1 MLRTVRRAAL
11 VVTVSVALAACATT
25 AFHST
30 WRNPAAQPLDL
41 EGKKVAALVL
51 MDDTA
56 LRYAAEDALAREI
69 TTHGGVGVPAYTLIP
84 RELLGDVEKA
94 RELLD
99 EAEVEGVVA
108 MRLVGVERG
117 LRASRGTQWGTPRYS
132 SLWGPGFWGWGWE
145 GAYESGSVRVDTIFI
160 VETLVYSLSQN
171 MLVWASE
178 SQTTNPTRVEPF
190 MRELGKKVAEE
201 MKKQG
206 LLG

>member
-1 MLRTVRRAAL
+1 M
-11 VVTVSVALAACATT
+11 VVTASVALAACATT

-30 WRNPAAQPLDL
+30 WRNPAAQPLYL
-41 EGKKVAALVL
+41 EGKKVAALIL
-51 MDDTA
+51 MEDVA

-84 RELLGDVEKA
+84 KELTRDVEKA

-99 EAEVEGVVA
+99 KAEVEGVVA
-108 MRLVGVERG
+108 MRLVAIERDVT
-117 LRASRGTQWGTPRYS
+117 ASSGTQWGTPGYS
-132 SLWGPGFWGWGWE
+132 SFWGPGFWGWGWE
-145 GAYESGSVRVDTIFI
+145 GAYESGFVRLDMNFI
-160 VETLVYSLSQN
+160 VETLVYSLPQN

-178 SQTTNPTRVEPF
+178 SRTTNPTRVEPF